1 VFVISADLAGLIQSL
16 RSLWAIE
23 LLLLLHRK
31 PEQAWRIDDLVVELR
46 SSRALI
52 DGVLSRLHELGLVER
67 QPDGTYRYRVAA
79 PALEDLVGELDRLYA
94 ERPLAIAQAIH
105 GVPDEKLRAFSD
117 AFKLKKD

>member
-1 VFVISADLAGLIQSL
+1 MISAELAGFIQSL

-23 LLLLLHRK
+23 LLLLLHRR

-67 QPDGTYRYRVAA
+67 QPDGTYRYRTAA
-79 PALEDLVGELDRLYA
+79 PALEDLVGELDRLHA

-105 GVPDEKLRAFSD
+105 GAPDEKLRAFSD